1 MEHHSI
7 VSNGKIGAAIRRRRN
22 ELLLSLEKLGSMIQV
37 SGQQIQRYECGTNCL
52 TVDKLQQLAHALSVP
67 ICHFFHDA
75 DSQKKTF
82 QNDCHEFY
90 SNYKSLH
97 NNEIKT
103 MVTDIVRNAAKP
115 ECDMEVPALRLGHY
129 YKNNPILIV
138 DDDERALD
146 ITKLFL
152 EYEGYRNLHL
162 IQDSR
167 NVMLFLEENEIA
179 LVLLD
184 IRMPHLAGNE
194 LLKTLKKDCPT
205 VPVIV
210 MSANK
215 DAEIKEECMKLGALD
230 FLVKPVP
237 PEILMSAIQNA
248 MKICTPLN

>member
-1 MEHHSI
+1 MEHHSM
-7 VSNGKIGAAIRRRRN
+7 VSNVRIGAAIKRRRN
-22 ELLLSLEKLGSMIQV
+22 ELLWSLEKLGEMIQV
-37 SGQQIQRYECGTNCL
+37 SGQQIQRYECGANCL
-52 TVDKLQQLAHALSVP
+52 TVDKLQQIAHALSVP

-103 MVTDIVRNAAKP
+103 MVTDIVRNAARS
-115 ECDMEVPALRLGHY
+115 EHDREVPALRLGNY

-167 NVMLFLEENEIA
+167 NVMAFLDKKEVA

-184 IRMPHLAGNE
+184 IRMPHLTGND
-194 LLKTLKKDCPT
+194 LLRTLKSDRPT
-205 VPVIV
+205 IPVIV
-210 MSANK
+210 MSANN
-215 DAEIKEECMKLGALD
+215 DVEIKEECMNLGAFD

-237 PEILMSAIQNA
+237 PETLMSAIQNA
-248 MKICTPLN
+248 MKSL